1 MNPRPDTV
9 AIDDPTERPHVL
21 IVDDDAFSRRL
32 MRPHLDA
39 DYEITECA
47 DADSAHAALLAAPH
61 DAALVDVEMP
71 GRDGYSLCRRLRQEP
86 ATMNIPVIL
95 VTAKSDIADL
105 ERGFEAGATDYIRKP
120 FNPRELMVRVRNAV
134 ELKRRGDSVRRWRE
148 RIDRD
153 LAMAGVLQRSMLAPR
168 PMLRP
173 DLRIYTTYQSS
184 IEVGGDLFDMMTLPD
199 GRIALYVGD
208 VAGHGVG
215 AAMAATY
222 LKATLSE
229 VMRHHEGAAPSRIA
243 NQLHRLFVTQLR
255 SPGLYAT
262 LFLALID
269 PRTRHWQCINCG
281 HPAPIVIAPPTLKR
295 RDFEDRGGPPVGFPL
310 TGEQPFREED
320 EVGLDLPEEVSI
332 LLVTDGMLE
341 ADNRLDPDRSA
352 RGQLAM
358 LIAEWLEH
366 RTCDPMESIVRGFTR
381 AGFALGQDDYTM
393 MLVEQIPPGQIV
405 FSETTALDPARLASL
420 AAAMEQRLTTFGW
433 PASSI
438 WAAHLI
444 LIEHGANVLVH
455 GRAGIEPELSVQVRC
470 LDHALELMITDNGQP
485 WRYEEAPV
493 LPEDHAADHGRGIM
507 MIRRAASFAVSHRR
521 DDRNVSLFGIRREW
535 SMPE

>member
-1 MNPRPDTV
+1 MNHHVGMTTEDGTLRPR
-9 AIDDPTERPHVL
+9 VL
-21 IVDDDAFSRRL
+21 LVDDDAFSRRL
-32 MRPHLDA
+32 MRPHLDP
-39 DYEITECA
+39 DYDITECA
-47 DADSAHAALLAAPH
+47 DADAAFSTLQTTPC

-71 GRDGYSLCRRLRQEP
+71 GRDGYALCRQLREHP
-86 ATMNIPVIL
+86 ATANMPVIL
-95 VTAKSDIADL
+95 VTAKSDITDL

-134 ELKRRGDSVRRWRE
+134 ELKRRGDSIRRWRE

-153 LAMAGVLQRSMLAPR
+153 LAMAGALQRSMLAPR
-168 PMLRP
+168 PMVRS
-173 DLRIYTTYQSS
+173 DLRIYTSYQSS

-215 AAMAATY
+215 AAVAATY

-229 VMRHHEGAAPSRIA
+229 VMRHHEGARPSHIA
-243 NQLHRLFVTQLR
+243 NQLHRLFITQLR

-281 HPAPIVIAPPTLKR
+281 HPAPIVIAPPSLKQ

-310 TGEQPFREED
+310 TGDQPFHEED
-320 EVGLDLPEEVSI
+320 EVSLDLPEEVSI
-332 LLVTDGMLE
+332 LLVTDGLLE
-341 ADNRLDPDRSA
+341 AENRLDPERST
-352 RGQLAM
+352 RGELAM
-358 LIAEWLEH
+358 LISEWLKH
-366 RTCDPMESIVRGFTR
+366 RTSDPMESIVRGFTY

-393 MLVEQIPPGQIV
+393 MLVEQIPSAQIV
-405 FSETTALDPARLASL
+405 FSGTTALDPARLAAL
-420 AAAMEQRLTTFGW
+420 ATAMEQRLAEHGW
-433 PASSI
+433 PASST

-444 LIEHGANVLVH
+444 LVEHGANVLAH
-455 GRAGIEPELSVQVRC
+455 GRSAIAPELSVQVRC
-470 LDHALELMITDNGQP
+470 MDQALELMIIDNGNP

-493 LPEDHAADHGRGIM
+493 LPEDHAADHGRGLM
-507 MIRRAASFAVSHRR
+507 MIRRAASFVVSHRR
-521 DDRNVSLFGIRREW
+521 DDRNLSLFGVQKEW
-535 SMPE
+535 SMPS

>member
-1 MNPRPDTV
+1 MNPRPHTV
-9 AIDDPTERPHVL
+9 AIDDPAERPRVL

-47 DADSAHAALLAAPH
+47 DADSAHAALLAVPH

-71 GRDGYSLCRRLRQEP
+71 GRDGYALCRQLRDHP
-86 ATMNIPVIL
+86 MTANLPVIL

-153 LAMAGVLQRSMLAPR
+153 LAMAGALQRSMLAPR

-358 LIAEWLEH
+358 QITEWLEH

-420 AAAMEQRLTTFGW
+420 AAAMEQRLAASGW

-470 LDHALELMITDNGQP
+470 LDHALELMITDNGHP

>member
-1 MNPRPDTV
+1 MNTRPVQDI
-9 AIDDPTERPHVL
+9 IDEPAERSRVL

-32 MRPHLDA
+32 MRMHLDS
-39 DYEITECA
+39 DYDITECA
-47 DADSAHAALLAAPH
+47 DAETALAAMLAAPH

-71 GRDGYSLCRRLRQEP
+71 GKDGFSLCRQLRRQP
-86 ATMNIPVIL
+86 ATTNVPVIL
-95 VTAKSDIADL
+95 VTAKSDISDL

-120 FNPRELMVRVRNAV
+120 FNPRELTVRVRNAV

-153 LAMAGVLQRSMLAPR
+153 LAMAGALQRSMLAPR
-168 PMLRP
+168 PMLRN
-173 DLRIYTTYQSS
+173 DLRIYTNYQSS
-184 IEVGGDLFDMMTLPD
+184 IEVGGDFFDMMNLPD

-215 AAMAATY
+215 AAVAATY

-229 VMRHHEGAAPSRIA
+229 VMRHHEGAAPSHIA
-243 NQLHRLFVTQLR
+243 NQLHRLFITQLR

-269 PRTRHWQCINCG
+269 PRSRHWQCINCG

-310 TGEQPFREED
+310 TGDQPFLEED
-320 EVGLDLPEEVSI
+320 EVGLDLPEDVSI
-332 LLVTDGMLE
+332 LLVTDGLLE
-341 ADNRLDPDRSA
+341 AENRFDPDQSTR
-352 RGQLAM
+352 RELVEQVTT
-358 LIAEWLEH
+358 WLQH
-366 RTCDPMESIVRGFTR
+366 RMCDPMESIVRGFTY

-393 MLVEQIPPGQIV
+393 MLVEQIPTGQIV

-420 AAAMEQRLTTFGW
+420 ATAMEQRLSGHGW
-433 PASSI
+433 PVSSI

-444 LIEHGANVLVH
+444 LVEHGANVLAH
-455 GRAGIEPELSVQVRC
+455 GRSAVAPELSVQVRC
-470 LDHALELMITDNGQP
+470 MDQALELMIVDNGNP
-485 WRYEEAPV
+485 WRYEDAPV
-493 LPEDHAADHGRGIM
+493 LAEDHVSDHGRGLM
-507 MIRRAASFAVSHRR
+507 MIRRAASFVVSHRR
-521 DDRNVSLFGIRREW
+521 DDRNVSLFGVQKDW
-535 SMPE
+535 SMPS